1 MVIMSVSFL
10 THEITRS
17 GGRYNYYNNSEL
29 LMSIKDSTADKITG
43 SANILLWFI
52 AYILMEAKPVSVKG

>member
-1 MVIMSVSFL
+1 MCASSL